1 MNASPEIERRV
12 TQWLATRATA
22 DGSDRVLATALS
34 RVAEVRQEQPPK
46 TRSWPRFRR
55 PVMAATGVAVGMTI
69 LAVTAIPQS
78 PPTAS
83 ARVTG
88 LWPTGPDVVLTAELP
103 TDASRHIYWRVA
115 SYDAWSSVDRAWRA
129 SAETITP
136 ADAGSP
142 ILDLVSEADATDR
155 PSEVS
160 VSIDPRKAIGFV
172 VAPGLPVTV
181 DQATLVETAGHGG
194 PLVRVAL
201 SNSEVPYRITA
212 IPMAIDPERDRAPE
226 LAMAG
231 TDYPSDIRDRYASA
245 PASSEFGPESDAFMR
260 AIRQAAGDDAY
271 AIATGIADAF
281 RSGRFIYATDTRDV
295 DCGGDGFT
303 ECFLRVRRGYCM
315 YFATAMVMLLRQ
327 EGIPARFVEGFL
339 PGERVGTRETVRD
352 HDAHAW
358 VEVYFP
364 GSGWVPFD
372 PTPGP
377 PATRAPVPDV
387 H

>member
-1 MNASPEIERRV
+1 
-12 TQWLATRATA
+12 
-22 DGSDRVLATALS
+22 
-34 RVAEVRQEQPPK
+34 
-46 TRSWPRFRR
+46 
-55 PVMAATGVAVGMTI
+55 
-69 LAVTAIPQS
+69 
-78 PPTAS
+78 
-83 ARVTG
+83 
-88 LWPTGPDVVLTAELP
+88 
-103 TDASRHIYWRVA
+103 
-115 SYDAWSSVDRAWRA
+115 
-129 SAETITP
+129 
-136 ADAGSP
+136 
-142 ILDLVSEADATDR
+142 
-155 PSEVS
+155 
-160 VSIDPRKAIGFV
+160 
-172 VAPGLPVTV
+172 
-181 DQATLVETAGHGG
+181 
-194 PLVRVAL
+194 
-201 SNSEVPYRITA
+201 
-212 IPMAIDPERDRAPE
+212 
-226 LAMAG
+226 
-231 TDYPSDIRDRYASA
+231 
-245 PASSEFGPESDAFMR
+245 MR